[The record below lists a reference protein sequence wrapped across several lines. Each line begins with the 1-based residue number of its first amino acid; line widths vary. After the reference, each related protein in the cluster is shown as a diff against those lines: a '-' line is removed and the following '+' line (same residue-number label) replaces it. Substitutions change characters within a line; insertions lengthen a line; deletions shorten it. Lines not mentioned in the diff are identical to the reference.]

1 MLIAATT
8 RPRKSRIGAETPT
21 SPGSNSSLT
30 RAYPAR
36 LAAWIDSY
44 ASPEFQALADW
55 CRRLVDRIG
64 GEAAMPVKK
73 RMEAAFL
80 ASSEYELAFW
90 QMAWNAN
97 GEGQMAH

>member
-1 MLIAATT
+1 
-8 RPRKSRIGAETPT
+8 
-21 SPGSNSSLT
+21 
-30 RAYPAR
+30 
-36 LAAWIDSY
+36 
-44 ASPEFQALADW
+44 
-55 CRRLVDRIG
+55 
-64 GEAAMPVKK
+64 MPVKK